1 MKKICGALVISL
13 MITTNVFAKG
23 LCDDKFDE
31 GRNFGW
37 SSGYDAGRLAGIA
50 ECMSSNQ
57 TGDTSNSRVQELEM
71 RLNECNRK
79 GGWKY

>member
-31 GRNFGW
+31 GRELGW
-37 SSGYDAGRLAGIA
+37 DKGYDAGRLAGIA
-50 ECMSSNQ
+50 GCMSSNQ
-57 TGDTSNSRVQELEM
+57 TDDTPNSRVQELEM
-71 RLNECNRK
+71 RLNECNRLN
-79 GGWKY
+79 GWKY